1 MTTDFYMTLPSNASM
16 KTHINN
22 TLTHCIT
29 DLPQRIDLTGE
40 WDCGLTEMQYPHTWY
55 NVTEN
60 DVCLLLNTIGASDT
74 SRRTK
79 LSCGYYDDPLTL
91 LYHVNKGLYSLR
103 TAETRAQMS
112 YSSVTQKMTLHMTAN
127 TLFTIPYHS
136 ATASML
142 GFRGPV
148 ASDPEA
154 VTSPPVIDTDPSDSS
169 YPFHVEADDVGNLT
183 QGFDTLYVYTDIVES
198 RIVGDTLAPL
208 LRALPISRR
217 HGDRVSARFTN
228 VHYVPLLC
236 SNFNSIEVDIRD
248 DMGRR
253 VPFDAGPDC
262 SYELQ
267 RLLRATGWRCAAL
280 LRRCAIPARSR
291 TGQSVRRSVA
301 QRHAYHQERCR
312 GFG

>member
-1 MTTDFYMTLPSNASM
+1 MATDFYMTLPNNASM
-16 KTHINN
+16 KTYFDN
-22 TLTHCIT
+22 TLTHYIT
-29 DLPQRIDLTGE
+29 ALPQRIDLTGE
-40 WDCGLTEMQYPHTWY
+40 WKCGLAEFQYPHTWY

-60 DVCLLLNTIGASDT
+60 DVWLFLNALDAPTT
-74 SRRTK
+74 SQRTR

-91 LYHVNKGLYSLR
+91 MYHVNKGLYSLR
-103 TAETRAQMS
+103 TDETRAQMS

-142 GFRGPV
+142 GFRRPV
-148 ASDPEA
+148 ASKREA
-154 VTSPPVIDTDPSDSS
+154 VTSSSVSDIDSDSS
-169 YPFHVEADDVGNLT
+169 YPFHVEADDVVNLT

-208 LRALPISRR
+208 LRALPISGR

-253 VPFDAGPDC
+253 VPFEYGRVTVT
-262 SYELQ
+262 LHF
-267 RLLRATGWRCAAL
+267 RRRKTGL
-280 LRRCAIPARSR
+280 
-291 TGQSVRRSVA
+291 
-301 QRHAYHQERCR
+301 
-312 GFG
+312 F